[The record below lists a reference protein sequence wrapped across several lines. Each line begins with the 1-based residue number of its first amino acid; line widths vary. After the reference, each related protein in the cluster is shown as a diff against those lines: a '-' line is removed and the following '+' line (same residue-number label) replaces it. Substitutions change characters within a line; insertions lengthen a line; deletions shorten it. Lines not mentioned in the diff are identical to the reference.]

1 MNSPKTYLTVPKEYH
16 QIVAGL
22 IRDRCGK
29 NARTSGIDAGEI
41 ALWDIN
47 LNFIIGVLSKNKK
60 PEACK
65 VLDLGCGYGFH
76 TNAVGSLNCR
86 TLGIDINEPAID
98 FAKGHNLF
106 PKKIIFSNKAVE
118 DLPGRKEFDAIIVS
132 EVLEHCVDPEA
143 IVVQCKRLIKNKG
156 IIIFTGPNGRS
167 LRELVEIMLLPIRNT
182 KRGRRI
188 LREIRNISSWLTNSQ
203 ITAWDVFVDDYH
215 KKFYSMNKLLSLFS
229 KHGFILK
236 EYQNQDFTATL
247 LGTIFPYIKLPAGLF
262 KFDYKT
268 ADRLPYY
275 LAGGWMMVFEQRGE
289 NGD

>member
-1 MNSPKTYLTVPKEYH
+1 MNSPKIYFTAPKEYH

-22 IRDRCGK
+22 IRDKCEK
-29 NARTSGIDAGEI
+29 NARTVTIDAREI

-60 PEACK
+60 PEILK

-76 TNAVGSLNCR
+76 TNAVGGLKCR

-132 EVLEHCVDPEA
+132 ELLEHCVDPED
-143 IVVQCKRLIKNKG
+143 IVAQCKRLIKNHG

-167 LRELVEIMLLPIRNT
+167 LRELVEMLLLPVRRT
-182 KRGRRI
+182 KRGPKI
-188 LREIRNISSWLTNSQ
+188 LRKIRNIASRIVNSQ
-203 ITAWDVFVDDYH
+203 ITAWDIFADDYH
-215 KKFYSMNKLLSLFS
+215 KRFYTMNGLLSLFS
-229 KHGFILK
+229 KYGFILR

-247 LGTIFPYIKLPAGLF
+247 LGTIFPYIKFPAGLL

-289 NGD
+289 YGD